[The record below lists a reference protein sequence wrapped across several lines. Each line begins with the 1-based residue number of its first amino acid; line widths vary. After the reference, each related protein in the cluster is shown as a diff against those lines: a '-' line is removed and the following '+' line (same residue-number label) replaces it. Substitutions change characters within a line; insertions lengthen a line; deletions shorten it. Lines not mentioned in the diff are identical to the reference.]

1 MVKVFT
7 ISSVT
12 RIRDFRR
19 GDLLAL
25 WRIDQTCFEPGIS
38 YSVDELA
45 WYMARPHAFTLVAEA
60 GKGIVGFLVAHRG
73 QRGSGHIIT
82 IDVVAAA
89 RRGGLGSRL
98 LAEAEAR
105 LAGAGC
111 AAVTLETAVSNLAA
125 IAFYKRHG
133 YSVIRTIPRYYQN
146 SLDALLMRKE
156 IGASAEPPISSPA
169 PRPSRR

>member
-1 MVKVFT
+1 M
-7 ISSVT
+7 T

-25 WRIDQTCFEPGIS
+25 WRIDQACFEPGIS
-38 YSVDELA
+38 YSLDELA

-60 GKGIVGFLVAHRG
+60 GKRIVGFLVAHRD
-73 QRGSGHIIT
+73 QRGSGHLIT
-82 IDVVAAA
+82 IDVVAEA
-89 RRGGLGSRL
+89 RRSGLGSRL

-111 AAVTLETAVSNLAA
+111 AAVTLETAVSNVAA
-125 IAFYKRHG
+125 IAFYERHG
-133 YSVIRTIPRYYQN
+133 YSVVRTIPRYYQN

-156 IGASAEPPISSPA
+156 IGASAERPTGPSAQRKSSRQPLN
-169 PRPSRR
+169 R